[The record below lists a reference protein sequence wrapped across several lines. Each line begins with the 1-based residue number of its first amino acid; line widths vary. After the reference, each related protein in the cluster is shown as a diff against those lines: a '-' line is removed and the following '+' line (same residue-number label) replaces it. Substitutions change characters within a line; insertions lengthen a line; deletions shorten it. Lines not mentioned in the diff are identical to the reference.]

1 MVQITVRDVYP
12 ASVAELWSELSRL
25 ERHVYWMHDALA
37 IEFASEQRRGV
48 GTTFT
53 CRTRVGPLV
62 TRDVMRVVEWREGAA
77 IAVEHRGLVRGR
89 GRFTLIGD
97 THQVELTWHE
107 RLDFPWWALGPI
119 GALAAAP
126 ILRRLWR
133 ANLATLG
140 RRLEHLAT

>member
-1 MVQITVRDVYP
+1 MARITVRALYP
-12 ASVAELWSELSRL
+12 VGVAALWSELSRL

-37 IEFASEQRRGV
+37 IEFAGDQRRGV

-89 GRFTLIGD
+89 GRFSLAGD
-97 THQVELTWHE
+97 ARQVELTWRE
-107 RLDFPWWALGPI
+107 ELDFPWWALGPV

-126 ILRRLWR
+126 VLARIWR
-133 ANLATLG
+133 ANLAALG
-140 RRLEHLAT
+140 RRLPTT